1 VGRKQIEIAV
11 LGVLIIGV
19 ILYAGTGIVYA
30 GALSSSAEHT
40 LSTVV
45 SHQNALN
52 TSFNEIDSEVAALGG
67 SGTFD
72 PQQAVGLVDR
82 SVTSSQVAASRINMD
97 DSSLASV
104 QGQLDSSRWL
114 TLVGHTTVDR
124 ESARVGHARKALAAA
139 RMIAADQV
147 LDGHFWHALY
157 TALGQLDTLNNQS
170 GSGDFTSAKATLAAM
185 QADVVQA
192 VQQSTAPGLPPD
204 LHSLMLDL
212 QTFVSDFG
220 KQLDAQIAGDDAT
233 VVQYQTT
240 LDGDRNKLG
249 TYNVDKIG
257 SDIDAFYRPLIERFN
272 SEIAAATS

>member
-1 VGRKQIEIAV
+1 VSRKQIEIAV
-11 LGVLIIGV
+11 LGVLIIGI

-30 GALSSSAEHT
+30 GALSSSAERT
-40 LSTVV
+40 LNMVV

-52 TSFNEIDSEVAALGG
+52 TSFNEIDNEVAALGG

-82 SVTSSQVAASRINMD
+82 SVTSSQAAASRINLD
-97 DSSLASV
+97 DSALASV

-114 TLVGHTTVDR
+114 TLVGHSTVDR
-124 ESARVGHARKALAAA
+124 EAARVRHARNALAAA

-157 TALGQLDTLNNQS
+157 TALGELDTLNNQS
-170 GSGDFTSAKATLAAM
+170 GSGDLTSAKATLATM
-185 QADVVQA
+185 QTNVTQA

-204 LHSLMLDL
+204 LHSLMADL

-220 KQLDAQIAGDDAT
+220 KQLDAQIAGDDAA
-233 VVQYQTT
+233 VAQYQST
-240 LDGDRNKLG
+240 LDSDRNKLG